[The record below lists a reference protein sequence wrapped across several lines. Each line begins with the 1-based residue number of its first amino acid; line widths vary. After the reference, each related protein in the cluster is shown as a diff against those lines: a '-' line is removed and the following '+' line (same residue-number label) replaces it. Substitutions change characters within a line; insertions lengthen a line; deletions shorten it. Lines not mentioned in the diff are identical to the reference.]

1 MNHESEGGMVRRVAG
16 AVSSITERTKESD
29 QEVRTMHHSTSRP
42 GCCPTS
48 EHALSRRMFLQG
60 MVAGGVAFG
69 GFAHLFSAAHAQE
82 AARRQ
87 KHVLLVYMSGG
98 PSQFETWDPK
108 PGQRTAGAHMTIPTA
123 LPGVRFDEFMPN
135 LARLANRMA
144 VIRSMTSPSNDHVVA
159 GLHTQ
164 SGYLPSPAI
173 AAPPHWL
180 SVCAR
185 LLPRDQD
192 NGLPAYV
199 MLGQDQGAFPTPGPG
214 YLGAEFQ
221 ALMCPG
227 NGQGPADLP
236 RTGASEIQAQERREG
251 LRSRLAQGFA
261 QGRPGELVDTHN
273 VSFSRMS
280 ELMRRH
286 TAFDITQEPPR
297 YHERYGPSGLGRNL
311 LLARRL
317 IEQGVSFV
325 RVQHQG
331 GGAWD
336 KHRNAFRSQ
345 RYITSEFDHAVGA
358 LVEDLVERG
367 LWEHTLLVC
376 MGEFG
381 RTPMINGQG
390 GGGRD
395 HWSRSW
401 SMSLGGC
408 GIKGGVVVGSTNQ
421 DGTEVRDRPV
431 TVPDLFCTFYRALGI
446 NHRRQLYFRDR
457 PIPLVENQQGQ
468 PIAEL
473 L

>member
-1 MNHESEGGMVRRVAG
+1 MMPNV
-16 AVSSITERTKESD
+16 KK
-29 QEVRTMHHSTSRP
+29 
-42 GCCPTS
+42 PTGS
-48 EHALSRRMFLQG
+48 CNTGEHVLSRRLFLEG
-60 MVAGGVAFG
+60 LAGGLALG
-69 GFAHLFSAAHAQE
+69 GFSQLFSAANAQE

-87 KHVLLVYMSGG
+87 KHVILVYMSGG

-108 PGQRTAGAHMTIPTA
+108 PGQRTAGPHMTIPTA

-144 VIRSMTSPSNDHVVA
+144 VIRSMSTPSNDHVVA

-164 SGYLPSPAI
+164 SAYLPSPAI

-185 LLPRDQD
+185 LLPSDNS

-199 MLGQDQGAFPTPGPG
+199 MLGEDARAFPTPGPG
-214 YLGAEFQ
+214 YLGAEYQ
-221 ALMCPG
+221 GLMCPG
-227 NGQGPADLP
+227 NGRPPSDLP
-236 RTGASEIQAQERREG
+236 RAGEAEIAAQDRRES
-251 LRSRLAQGFA
+251 LRSQLSQPFH
-261 QGRPGELVDTHN
+261 QGRPAELVGSHD
-273 VSFSRMS
+273 VAFARMS
-280 ELMRRH
+280 TLMRRQVS
-286 TAFDITQEPPR
+286 FDISHEPQR
-297 YHERYGPSGLGRNL
+297 LRDRYGASTLGKDL

-317 IEQGVSFV
+317 IEHGVSFV

-336 KHRNAFRSQ
+336 KHRNAFRTQ
-345 RYITSEFDHAVGA
+345 RHITTEFDHCVGA
-358 LVEDLVERG
+358 LVDDLIDKG
-367 LWEHTLLVC
+367 LWDHTLLVC

-401 SMSLGGC
+401 SLSLGGC
-408 GIKGGVVVGSTNQ
+408 GIRGGVVVGATNA

-431 TVPDLFCTFYRALGI
+431 TVADLFCTFYRALGI
-446 NHRRQLYFRDR
+446 NPRRQLQYRDR
-457 PIPLVENQQGQ
+457 PIPIVENREGT
-468 PIAEL
+468 PISDL
-473 L
+473 F